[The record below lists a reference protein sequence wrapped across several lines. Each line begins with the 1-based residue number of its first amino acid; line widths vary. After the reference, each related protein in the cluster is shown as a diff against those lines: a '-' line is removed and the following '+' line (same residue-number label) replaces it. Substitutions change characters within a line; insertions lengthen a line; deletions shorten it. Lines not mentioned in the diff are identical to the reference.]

1 MVFLRFFFFLL
12 VMRFLI
18 WFDEL
23 KEINQLKRNMS
34 DTFGFVL
41 NVKGGIEKKMDKSNK
56 RKLYNYCGEMSDQD
70 EKIVMGKTNLFHYY
84 F

>member
-1 MVFLRFFFFLL
+1 
-12 VMRFLI
+12 
-18 WFDEL
+18 
-23 KEINQLKRNMS
+23 MS

-56 RKLYNYCGEMSDQD
+56 RKLYNYYGEMSDQD

-84 F
+84 FWGISLEINKQTSHYCRN

>member
-41 NVKGGIEKKMDKSNK
+41 TFKGGIEKKMDKSNK
-56 RKLYNYCGEMSDQD
+56 RKLYNYYGEMSDQD

>member
-1 MVFLRFFFFLL
+1 
-12 VMRFLI
+12 
-18 WFDEL
+18 
-23 KEINQLKRNMS
+23 MS

-56 RKLYNYCGEMSDQD
+56 RKLYNYYGEMSDQD

-84 F
+84 FWGISLERNKQTSHYCRN